1 MIIAQVIQNSLVKC
15 VRSII
20 VNLVPSSCGGEQS
33 REDIHTAV
41 CGRPNITACGH
52 ALKQAAAHGEPMLEQ
67 TPGGT

>member
-1 MIIAQVIQNSLVKC
+1 MVIAQVIQNSLVKC

-20 VNLVPSSCGGEQS
+20 VNLFPCSCGGEQS

-41 CGRPNITACGH
+41 CGGPNITSCGR
-52 ALKQAAAHGEPMLEQ
+52 ALQAAAHGEPMLEQ